1 MRPGAAASVALRA
14 TALAAAAVKLARAA
28 RPVHALQPAPPTT
41 DSPDIT
47 VVVPAR
53 DEAGRI
59 GPLLSALRGADRVA
73 EVIVVDDQST
83 DATSSIAEALGA
95 RVVPGAQLPGGW
107 AGKAWALQQGVDAA
121 ITDWIVTLDADTR
134 PSPALPAALIA
145 RMVADGTDLATVA
158 GSFECPTSG
167 GQWLHPAMLTTIVYR
182 FGPPGAEQRS
192 DRMMANGQCMGF
204 RRGSVHL
211 GAVRGSTVEDVA
223 LARYLARQGRLVAM
237 YEAPAMLTTRMYE
250 NLADTWRGWSR
261 SLSLPG
267 VEPRSRQL
275 AALAVLALAQAAPLP
290 RLLAR
295 RGDVVDLAAFA
306 VRLGTLAGTRRAYRR
321 TGAAY
326 WLSPLADTV
335 AVAAVARG
343 AIASTRQRWRGRTYR

>member
-1 MRPGAAASVALRA
+1 MSPWRAISIAGRA
-14 TALAAAAVKLARAA
+14 TALAAAAIKLARAA
-28 RPVHALQPAPPTT
+28 RPPQPLQPVPPTT

-59 GPLLSALRGADRVA
+59 GPLLDALRGADRVA

-83 DATSSIAEALGA
+83 DATSAIAGALGA
-95 RVVPGAQLPGGW
+95 SVVHGAPLPDGW

-121 ITDWIVTLDADTR
+121 TTDWIVTLDADTR
-134 PSPALPAALIA
+134 PSPALPAALTA
-145 RMVADGTDLATVA
+145 RMAADGTDFATVA
-158 GSFECPTSG
+158 GSFECPTTG
-167 GQWLHPAMLTTIVYR
+167 VQWLHPAMLTTIVYR
-182 FGPPGAEQRS
+182 FGPPGTEQRS
-192 DRMMANGQCMGF
+192 DRLMANGQCMGF

-211 GAVRGSTVEDVA
+211 DAVRGSTVEDVA
-223 LARYLARQGRLVAM
+223 LARHLAGQGRLVAM

-250 NLADTWRGWSR
+250 SLADTWRGWSR

-267 VEPRSRQL
+267 VEPRPRQL

-290 RLLAR
+290 RLVAR
-295 RGDVVDLAAFA
+295 RGDIVDLAALA
-306 VRLGTLAGTRRAYRR
+306 TRLGTLAGTRRAYRR
-321 TGAAY
+321 SGAAY

-335 AVAAVARG
+335 AVAAVARS
-343 AIASTRQRWRGRTYR
+343 AIATRQRWRGRTYR